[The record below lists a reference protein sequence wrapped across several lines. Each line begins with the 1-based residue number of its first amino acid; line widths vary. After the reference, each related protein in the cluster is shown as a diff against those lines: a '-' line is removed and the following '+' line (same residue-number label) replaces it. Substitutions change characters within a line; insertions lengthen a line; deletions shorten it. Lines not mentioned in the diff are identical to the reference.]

1 MAVYQ
6 VQSNGNAPAGLSAG
20 DYVNTNGGMYMITEP
35 GAFGSS
41 YNPSSGYWSIKAD
54 GNTEPASA
62 SNVYNA
68 INSAQEFARENT
80 EMSQAFAR
88 EQMDFQVEQN
98 AKAMAFNRE
107 EAEKNRA
114 WQEKMSN
121 TAHQREVKDLIAA
134 GLNPI
139 LSAMGG
145 SGAAVTSGATAS
157 GVTSSGASGQV
168 DTSVNNL
175 FSSVFN
181 ALINR
186 QTTLDVAAIQA
197 ATNQYMS
204 DQSLQGMLGSASIS
218 AAAQANVARINNE
231 FQDYLKGKYPS
242 SQWSLISNIMNGI
255 SDSLEGNTS
264 SKNVSN
270 RLFNNIVELWKRNRY
285 AY

>member
-6 VQSNGNAPAGLSAG
+6 VQANGNAPSGLTAG
-20 DYVNTNGGMYMITEP
+20 DHVNTNGGMYMITEP

-54 GNTEPASA
+54 GNQQAATQSQ
-62 SNVYNA
+62 VYNA
-68 INSAQEFARENT
+68 MTSAQEFARQNT
-80 EMSQAFAR
+80 ELSQEFAR

-114 WQEKMSN
+114 WQERMSN

-145 SGAAVTSGATAS
+145 SGAAVGSGATAS

-175 FSSVFN
+175 FASVFN
-181 ALINR
+181 AMINR

-197 ATNQYMS
+197 ATNQYVS

-218 AAAQANVARINNE
+218 AAAQQQVAEINNQ
-231 FQDYLKGKYPS
+231 FQDYLKGKYPNS
-242 SQWSLISNIMNGI
+242 SWQMLNNFLNALNSMMGTSTSKDQNTTETFLRNI
-255 SDSLEGNTS
+255 GNWFKS
-264 SKNVSN
+264 SK
-270 RLFNNIVELWKRNRY
+270 
-285 AY
+285 